1 MLGQQEK
8 VGELDGKF
16 TWWRS
21 VGVLVLG
28 LLQGA
33 QQLFDLVGK
42 VGLLDQVFSRLV
54 TRGALKIHT
63 NTH

>member
-1 MLGQQEK
+1 M
-8 VGELDGKF
+8 GELDGKF